1 MDMFKKIEFR
11 FTDDNSVGLYSS
23 EVKDI
28 FHSQTG
34 AFKEA
39 YDKFYLPTLVLLKEN
54 ISEINLLDICYGIG
68 YNTKTFL
75 NKTKNLSIHV
85 DALEH
90 DKEFVLLSPLIKD
103 NIKNDLLKIKILLQI
118 IKNSE
123 DILAYKSLI
132 SNLENSDYI
141 QFLSPHI
148 IEFIKKLINIHYK
161 NISSSEINQ
170 FLHNIYYNY
179 ISNDNICEHEIN
191 NNKEFKINYH
201 YGDARKT
208 INNTNNLYDIVF
220 LDAFS
225 SQKDPTLW
233 TIDFLSLIKNKMK
246 DNSILI
252 SYSKSTPFRSALIEL
267 GFFVGKTFIDNS
279 DMGTIASK
287 NKNLI
292 LNPLSDFDYQLI
304 NTRSGIT
311 YKDPLLSFD
320 SSTILLNRNLESK
333 TSNRISRTQF
343 LKLLS
348 K

>member
-11 FTDDNSVGLYSS
+11 FTNDNSVGLYSKK
-23 EVKDI
+23 VNDI

-39 YDKFYLPTLVLLKEN
+39 YDKFYLPTLVLLKESN
-54 ISEINLLDICYGIG
+54 SKINLLDICYGIG

-75 NKTKNLSIHV
+75 DQTKNLSINV

-90 DKEFVLLSPLIKD
+90 DKQFVLLSPLIKD

-148 IEFIKKLINIHYK
+148 IEFIKKLINIPYR
-161 NISSSEINQ
+161 NIGSSGINE

-179 ISNDNICEHEIN
+179 ISDNNIYSQEATN
-191 NNKEFKINYH
+191 NNEFKINYY

-225 SQKDPTLW
+225 SQKDPMLW

-252 SYSKSTPFRSALIEL
+252 SYSKSTPFRSALVEL

-292 LNPLSDFDYQLI
+292 INPLSDYDFQLI

-320 SSTILLNRNLESK
+320 SSTILLNRDLESK

-343 LKLLS
+343 LKLFNQ
-348 K
+348 

>member
-11 FTDDNSVGLYSS
+11 FTNDNSVGLYSKK
-23 EVKDI
+23 VNDI

-39 YDKFYLPTLVLLKEN
+39 YDKFYLPTLVLLKESN
-54 ISEINLLDICYGIG
+54 SKINLLDICYGIG

-75 NKTKNLSIHV
+75 DQTKNLSIQI
-85 DALEH
+85 DALEY
-90 DKEFVLLSPLIKD
+90 DKEFVLLSPLIVD
-103 NIKNDLLKIKILLQI
+103 NINNDLLKIKIILQI
-118 IKNSE
+118 IKNKE
-123 DILAYKSLI
+123 DILTYKSLI
-132 SNLENSDYI
+132 SYLENSDYI

-148 IEFIKKLINIHYK
+148 IEFIKKLINIPYK
-161 NISSSEINQ
+161 NIGSSKINE

-179 ISNDNICEHEIN
+179 ISDNNIYSQEATN
-191 NNKEFKINYH
+191 NNEFKINYY

-252 SYSKSTPFRSALIEL
+252 SYSKSTPFRSALVEL

-292 LNPLSDFDYQLI
+292 INPLSDYDFQLI

-320 SSTILLNRNLESK
+320 SSTILLNRDLESK

-343 LKLLS
+343 LKLFNQ
-348 K
+348 